1 MNKKKGI
8 IFGVL
13 AGIIYGCTP
22 ILAKL
27 TYLEGSNTMALTLYR
42 NLLSVPFIFAML
54 KYKGYKKNDFKIT
67 AGECKKVA
75 ILASLGPTLTALTLY
90 GAYNYISVGMSTT
103 IHYIYPVLVTAACIL
118 LFKEKVSSEKIVAL
132 ILSTTGI
139 MLFFEG
145 NFNIM
150 GVMLALISGV
160 IYAAH
165 ILYIDKSGLNNMYPF
180 KLNLYLTIVASV
192 YLFIASAVSGNL
204 TFSLTPKGWLYT
216 ALISFLVS
224 FLANTFI
231 FISVKNAGPTI
242 TSIVG
247 MLEPITSVVLGILI
261 LKEPVSYKN
270 IAACILILA
279 GVLVVT
285 LAKDKPADK
294 TVSEPN
300 QVGDN

>member
-1 MNKKKGI
+1 MNKNKGI
-8 IFGVL
+8 TFGVL
-13 AGIIYGCTP
+13 AGIIYGSTP

-27 TYLEGSNTMALTLYR
+27 TYLEGSNSIALTLYR
-42 NLLSVPFIFAML
+42 NLLSVPFIFVML

-67 AGECKKVA
+67 SVEFKKVA

-103 IHYIYPVLVTAACIL
+103 IHYIYPVLVTVASIL
-118 LFKEKVSSEKIVAL
+118 IFKEKISAEKVIAL
-132 ILSTTGI
+132 ILSTIGI

-145 NFNIM
+145 NFNIV

-160 IYAAH
+160 IYAVH
-165 ILYIDKSGLNNMYPF
+165 ILYIDKSGLNTMYPF
-180 KLNLYLTIVASV
+180 KLNFYLTIFASV
-192 YLFIASAVSGNL
+192 YLFVFSAASGNL
-204 TFSLTPKGWLYT
+204 TFSLTPKGWIYT
-216 ALISFLVS
+216 TLIAFFVS

-261 LKEPVSYKN
+261 LKEPVSYK
-270 IAACILILA
+270 IIVACILILA

-285 LAKDKPADK
+285 MAKDKSDDK
-294 TVSEPN
+294 IASKPTKK
-300 QVGDN
+300 

>member
-261 LKEPVSYKN
+261 LKEPVSYKI

-285 LAKDKPADK
+285 VVKDKPADNSVVATK
-294 TVSEPN
+294 K
-300 QVGDN
+300 